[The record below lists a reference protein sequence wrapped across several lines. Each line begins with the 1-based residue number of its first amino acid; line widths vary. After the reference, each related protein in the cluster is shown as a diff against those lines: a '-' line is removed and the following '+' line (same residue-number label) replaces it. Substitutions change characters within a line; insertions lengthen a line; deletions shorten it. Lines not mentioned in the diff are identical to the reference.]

1 MSGRIRA
8 VFWPRFSVSQP
19 KQKLSQR
26 IARAFDLDE
35 NTLRGIQDPAAQL
48 QFSGQAIHERPKTHS
63 LHCAA
68 HDHSSSFMGRRSH
81 PVNLSHAV
89 RAAGLSWI
97 EPYPAVRLGR
107 RGRKAAIS
115 RLKGNEHAALNCER
129 GLRRN
134 TDSVAEFGT

>member
-68 HDHSSSFMGRRSH
+68 HDHSSSFMERRSH

-89 RAAGLSWI
+89 RGGGFKLDR
-97 EPYPAVRLGR
+97 AVFGGAPRQA
-107 RGRKAAIS
+107 RKES
-115 RLKGNEHAALNCER
+115 RNLATKGE
-129 GLRRN
+129 
-134 TDSVAEFGT
+134 